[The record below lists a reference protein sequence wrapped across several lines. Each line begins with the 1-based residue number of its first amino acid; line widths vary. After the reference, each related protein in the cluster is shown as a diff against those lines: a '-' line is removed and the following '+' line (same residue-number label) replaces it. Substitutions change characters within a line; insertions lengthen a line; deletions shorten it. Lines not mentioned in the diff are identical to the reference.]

1 MVPRGNRWRYSRT
14 HVKPPKGTRIPLV
27 SRDSR
32 VIIDVRA
39 IFQNVLGELEMASG
53 KMPPQKKETPSERFE
68 KVAKKALERDRRARE
83 RREAKDRA
91 ATPTTTQ

>member
-1 MVPRGNRWRYSRT
+1 
-14 HVKPPKGTRIPLV
+14 
-27 SRDSR
+27 
-32 VIIDVRA
+32 
-39 IFQNVLGELEMASG
+39 MASG